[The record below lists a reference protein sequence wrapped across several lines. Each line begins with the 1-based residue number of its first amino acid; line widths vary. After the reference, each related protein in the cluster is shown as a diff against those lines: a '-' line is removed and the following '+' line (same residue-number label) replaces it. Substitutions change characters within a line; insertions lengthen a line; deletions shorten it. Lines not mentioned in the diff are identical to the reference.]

1 MTNPFPAPLRLFLL
15 LAVGVWLGVAV
26 PGLIGL
32 FASKELPLM
41 WWAARA
47 LGLVAQLALWMSVLF
62 GVFVGAKGAGGV
74 VETPWVRELHMR
86 WSLASIGLV
95 VLHVLFVVADPFAGV
110 GPWAA
115 LIPMTSP
122 IRTQG
127 VALGTFALLGMGGVY
142 AATTVMKKL
151 PPGVW
156 RAVHGLS
163 FGVFLLATLHGVKAG
178 TDADDPVIR
187 GVLLGS
193 AVVVVGAIVQRVL
206 LARLTP
212 ARA

>member
-1 MTNPFPAPLRLFLL
+1 MNNTLPDRLRLFLL
-15 LAVGVWLGVAV
+15 VALGAWLGVAV

-41 WWAARA
+41 WWAARG
-47 LGLVAQLALWMSVLF
+47 LGLVAQLAMWMSVLF

-115 LIPMTSP
+115 VIPMASP

-127 VALGTFALLGMGGVY
+127 VALGTFALLGLGGVY
-142 AATTVMKKL
+142 AATNQMKKL

-156 RAVHGLS
+156 RAVHGMS
-163 FGVFLLATLHGVKAG
+163 FGVFLLAMLHGLKAG

-187 GVLLGS
+187 GMLLGS

-206 LARLTP
+206 LARETP